1 MNAKMF
7 RHVFSKRLGC
17 LVAVGEVAHGC
28 GKSGARGSGTM
39 PLAHVSNTLAISLAV
54 ALAFGGEAMA
64 QTLPTGGN
72 VVGGSGGISQ
82 SGSTMTVQQG
92 SNRMAIDWQTFNIG
106 AGNSVVFNQPSA
118 SAVAL
123 NRVMGGSRSEIYGNL
138 SANGSVFLLN
148 PNGVLF
154 GRTAEVNV
162 GGLFASTRNLSVD
175 DFMAG
180 NYRFSGNEAGE
191 VINQGRLKAADGG
204 YIVLAGQRVLN
215 EGTIS
220 ASGGT
225 AALAV
230 GETITLKL
238 DGEGKVGVAVD
249 GATVN
254 ALVSNSGLI
263 EADGGQVLLTS
274 RGRDMLQASV
284 MNLSGVVRAR
294 SIAERNG
301 IIVID
306 GGTPAAGNADTGNVT
321 LQNATLDVSG
331 LSAGERGGRV
341 EVTGRNVSLLGNTT
355 VDARGEAGGGTVLVG
370 GDWQGGG
377 TLTHAETVVMDTA
390 ARIDASALT
399 SGAGGKVVL
408 WSDQRTDF
416 HGDIIARGK
425 GTVEVSGKNALRFT
439 GSVDTGGGTL
449 LLDPLN
455 ITVQNAVGDGVNTFS
470 GSQIATLLGA
480 SNVVLNADN
489 DITWNA
495 TAALDYNGIGSTGR
509 TLTLEAGNNIAYSGT
524 ISDSVAGG
532 DRLNVVF
539 NADRDVSSVGGI
551 NIASGASIRTSGGD
565 IVLRGGNAALAP
577 LPSLT
582 DAGYAAAL
590 GATAARSISIAAATL
605 NAEGGNI
612 TMRGIGI
619 GGGNS
624 PGIAIAGSTV
634 QTNGTGAITLDG
646 IGGSGATFNAGVRT
660 TLAANVSTA
669 DGALTIQGTGG
680 GTGVENAGVRHNGG
694 TIQTTGTGNLTIN
707 AQGSTS
713 TNYNDGA
720 VIDSGILRVN
730 NGNLTITGTGRGTGI
745 GSDGIELANS
755 AMVEATGAGNVTFN
769 GTSIATGANTNRG
782 VTVWLSST
790 VRTATGA
797 LTLQGTSANA
807 ANGAAISVEAGG
819 TVGGAG
825 QSGAITLTGD
835 SMNFSA
841 STIRGSGSMLL
852 QPLTPSATIG
862 LGNGAV
868 GSLNLTAA
876 EILQLQNGFSSI
888 TIGRSDS
895 SGAVDVRT
903 AAFLDPVTIR
913 TPAGSG
919 SISVGGALST
929 GAGASSGDITL
940 QAAGNIGLATGT
952 ISTANALSITGA
964 SYSVT
969 GSSGLTSN
977 TLAFGNTNGISNTGT
992 LALTQTSD
1000 TTIANSIGGAGGNLT
1015 KAGTNTL
1022 TLTGANTYTGTTTIS
1037 AGTLQVGAGGTTGTL
1052 GTGVVVNNG
1061 ALVFNRSDDTTA
1073 NTISGSG
1080 SVRKEGAGTVTLTGN
1095 NTYSGA
1101 TTINAGTLKLQSG
1114 NASPNYSIASGA
1126 VLELNVASG
1135 TRSMSSATFNGAGT
1149 LRKTGA
1155 GVVNWGAASGT
1166 FALSSGALID
1176 VLEGTFIGGSGANE
1190 VWTNNLADLNVASGA
1205 VFTGVEANVRVDAL
1219 TGAGTIS
1226 TGLVCCGYTG
1236 MVFGVDNGS
1245 GHFSGVLSNSAAAG
1259 NFTKVGSGTQILS
1272 GNNTYTGTTT
1282 ISAGTLQVGV
1292 NGASG
1297 TLGTGAVTSNANLVF
1312 NRSDTVAMST
1322 LAAGGITGTGNVT
1335 ALIGGGLDVNRSI
1348 ALTGAGST
1356 IHLQAG
1362 KDVAAGTTT
1371 GGDVTLTNGISTSG
1385 TGTVTIF
1392 SGNAT
1397 TAAYEGKISGAT
1409 GATRLETLNSNAS
1422 GTATAVAGRRNY
1434 YYREAPALIAAPA
1447 AVAIAATP
1455 AALATALNVVQ
1466 NPGDSGDALL
1476 SASEVSQATANT
1488 DATADESRVDVTQS
1502 PQSVPLARVAARD
1515 QLPQSVSCVDGGIRL
1530 PGGVSVPDGVSSG
1543 GGCKP
1548 AGGR

>member
-7 RHVFSKRLGC
+7 RHVFSRRLGC
-17 LVAVGEVAHGC
+17 LVAVGEVAHGR
-28 GKSGARGSGTM
+28 GKSGARGSGHM
-39 PLAHVSNTLAISLAV
+39 SVVCAPHLLPISLAV
-54 ALAFGGEAMA
+54 ALAFGGDAMA
-64 QTLPTGGN
+64 QALPTGGSI
-72 VVGGSGGISQ
+72 VGGNGGISQ
-82 SGSTMTVQQG
+82 SGSTMTVQQ
-92 SNRMAIDWQTFNIG
+92 STPRMAIDWQAFNIG

-123 NRVMGGSRSEIYGNL
+123 NRVMGGSRSEIYGKL

-162 GGLFASTRNLSVD
+162 GGLFASTKNLSVD

-204 YIVLAGQRVLN
+204 YIVLAGRRVLN
-215 EGTIS
+215 DGTIS

-225 AALAV
+225 AALAA
-230 GETITLKL
+230 GETVTLKL
-238 DGEGKVGVAVD
+238 DDQGKVGVTVD
-249 GATVN
+249 GATLN
-254 ALVSNSGLI
+254 ALVSSSGLI

-274 RGRDMLQASV
+274 RGRSMLQANV
-284 MNLSGVVRAR
+284 MNLGGVLRAR
-294 SIAERNG
+294 SMAERNG
-301 IIVID
+301 VIVID
-306 GGTPAAGNADTGNVT
+306 GGAPAAGNADTGNVT
-321 LQNATLDVSG
+321 LQDAVLDVSG
-331 LSAGERGGRV
+331 LNTGERGGRV
-341 EVTGRNVSLLGNTT
+341 EVTGRNVGLLGNTS
-355 VDARGEAGGGTVLVG
+355 VDARGAAGGGTVLVG

-377 TLTHAETVVMDTA
+377 TLAHAETVVMDSA

-408 WSDQRTDF
+408 WSDQRTAF
-416 HGDIIARGK
+416 HGDIAARGK
-425 GTVEVSGKNALRFT
+425 GTVEVSGKNALRFS
-439 GSVDTGGGTL
+439 GGVDTGGGTL

-455 ITVQNAVGDGVNTFS
+455 ITVQNAAGDQDSTFS
-470 GSQIATLLGA
+470 GGQIATLLGA

-495 TAALDYNGIGSTGR
+495 DAALDYNGIGSTGR
-509 TLTLEAGNNIAYSGT
+509 TLTLQAGNNIAYSGS

-539 NADRDVSSVGGI
+539 NADRDASGVGGI
-551 NIASGASIRTSGGD
+551 TIANAASIRTSGGD

-605 NAEGGNI
+605 NAGGGNI

-624 PGIAIAGSTV
+624 PGISIAGSTV
-634 QTNGTGAITLDG
+634 QTNGTGTITLDG
-646 IGGSGATFNAGVRT
+646 IGGSGATFNAGIRT

-669 DGALTIQGTGG
+669 DGALTLQGTGG

-707 AQGSTS
+707 SQGSTS
-713 TNYNDGA
+713 SNYNDGT
-720 VIDSGILRVN
+720 VVDSGILRVN
-730 NGNLTITGTGRGTGI
+730 NGNLTITGTGRGTGV

-755 AMVEATGAGNVTFN
+755 AMVEAIGSGNVTFN
-769 GTSIATGANTNRG
+769 GTSTATGANTNRG
-782 VTVWLSST
+782 VTVWLGST
-790 VRTATGA
+790 VRTTTGA
-797 LTLQGTSANA
+797 LTLTGTSPNP
-807 ANGAAISVEAGG
+807 ANGQAISIEANG
-819 TVGGAG
+819 TVGGAS

-841 STIRGSGSMLL
+841 STIRGSGSVLL

-862 LGNGAV
+862 LGNGAT
-868 GSLNLTAA
+868 GLLNLTAA
-876 EILQLQNGFSSI
+876 EIGMLQNGFSSI

-903 AAFLDPVTIR
+903 AAFLDPLTIR

-940 QAAGNIGLATGT
+940 QAGGNIGLATGT

-969 GSSGLTSN
+969 GSSGLASN
-977 TLAFGNTNGISNTGT
+977 TLTFGNTNGISNTGT
-992 LALTQTSD
+992 LALTQASD
-1000 TTIANSIGGAGGNLT
+1000 TTLANNISGAAGNLT

-1022 TLTGANTYTGTTTIS
+1022 TLTGANTYSGTTTVS
-1037 AGTLQVGAGGTTGTL
+1037 AGTLQVGAGGTAGTL
-1052 GTGVVVNNG
+1052 GTGAVVNNG

-1073 NTISGSG
+1073 NTISGTG

-1101 TTINAGTLKLQSG
+1101 TTINAGTLKLQGG
-1114 NASPNYSIASGA
+1114 NVSPNYAIASGG

-1135 TRSMSSATFNGAGT
+1135 LRSMSSATFNGAGT

-1155 GVVNWGAASGT
+1155 GTVNWGVASGT

-1176 VLEGTFIGGSGANE
+1176 VLEGTFIGGSSANE
-1190 VWTNNLADLNVASGA
+1190 VWTNNLADLHVASGA

-1226 TGLVCCGYTG
+1226 TGLACCGYTG

-1245 GHFSGVLSNSAAAG
+1245 GHFSGVLSNSGAAG

-1282 ISAGTLQVGV
+1282 VSAGTLQVGV

-1297 TLGTGAVTSNANLVF
+1297 TLGTGAVTANANLVF

-1322 LAAGGITGTGNVT
+1322 LAAGGIAGTGNVS
-1335 ALIGGGLDVNRSI
+1335 ALIGGGLDVNRGI

-1362 KDVAAGTTT
+1362 KGVAAGTTT
-1371 GGDVTLTNGISTSG
+1371 GGDVTLTSGISTSA

-1397 TAAYEGKISGAT
+1397 TAAYEGKISGAS
-1409 GATRLETLNSNAS
+1409 GAAYSEVFYANAGS
-1422 GTATAVAGRRNY
+1422 TASAAAGRRNY
-1434 YYREAPALIAAPA
+1434 YYREAPAI
-1447 AVAIAATP
+1447 VSTTP

-1466 NPGDSGDALL
+1466 QDPGDSGDALL
-1476 SASEVSQATANT
+1476 AVAQATAGT
-1488 DATADESRVDVTQS
+1488 DAAADEGRVDVTQS
-1502 PQSVPLARVAARD
+1502 PQSVPLARAAERE
-1515 QLPQSVSCVDGGIRL
+1515 QLPQSVGCVDGGIRL

-1543 GGCKP
+1543 EGCKP
-1548 AGGR
+1548 SGGR